1 MKTELFKNETS
12 GTTSSIL
19 NFIVQESQTVKEKN
33 KLADKLF
40 EVIIPENITNV
51 AKEIDIQVQK

>member
-19 NFIVQESQTVKEKN
+19 NFRVQESQTEKEKN
-33 KLADKLF
+33 KQADKLF